1 MKLRFLAY
9 LLLTIGFLILLHQ
22 ALVYGKWFE
31 SRDFLHHENLA
42 AVLFA
47 FAAGT
52 LTADFLYHI
61 RKT

>member
-1 MKLRFLAY
+1 MKLRSLS
-9 LLLTIGFLILLHQ
+9 LLLFIVGFIILLHQ

-31 SRDFLHHENLA
+31 TRDFLHHENVA

-52 LTADFLYHI
+52 LLADFLHHQ
-61 RKT
+61 RP